1 MKIYLDNCCYNRPF
15 DDHTHSRVARES
27 DAVLA
32 VLARAKDGLD
42 EIIGSAAIEFEIS
55 RCPRRERRLW
65 LQNLYEVSKTRLPFS
80 STVYQRANELMSRS
94 HLRLLDSMH
103 LAYAESAEA
112 NYLLTTDDQLARE
125 GVKLSMTVKVAN
137 PLTYIAE
144 VTNANDGGNP

>member
-1 MKIYLDNCCYNRPF
+1 
-15 DDHTHSRVARES
+15 
-27 DAVLA
+27 
-32 VLARAKDGLD
+32 
-42 EIIGSAAIEFEIS
+42 
-55 RCPRRERRLW
+55 
-65 LQNLYEVSKTRLPFS
+65 
-80 STVYQRANELMSRS
+80 MSRS